1 MKLSVKSKNIS
12 ESNTLAITAKAKEL
26 RASGIDVVSFAAGEP
41 DFNTPKNII
50 EAAKKAMENGNT
62 KYTQTS
68 GIIELRKTIC
78 DKLKNENGLTYEDSQ
93 IVVSSGAKQ
102 SLANIF
108 LAILD
113 KDDEVLLS
121 VPYWVSYPELIKL
134 ADGVPVFVDTS
145 IKNNFKFT
153 VEHLNKALT
162 EKTKAIV
169 INNPNNPTGSIY
181 TREEL
186 LEIVKFAKLHDIIII
201 ADEIYE
207 RLVYDNKKHISIASL
222 GEDAYNRT
230 VVVNGFSK
238 TYAMTG
244 WRVGYTA
251 SCKELAKAMT
261 NIQSH
266 MTSNACSISQ
276 YAALEGL
283 VGPQDDINSMIRE
296 FEYRRNFMYKKL
308 SKIDGIE
315 IIKPEGAFYIMVN
328 IEKFIGKSF
337 KGEKINNSL
346 EFSSVLLKEKYVAV
360 IPGSAFGL
368 ENYIRLSYATSIE
381 LINKGLE
388 RVNEFIKNLV

>member
-346 EFSSVLLKEKYVAV
+346 EFSTVLLKEKYVAV